1 MNTYEKTGGGGASYC
16 RLEMFSIFTTAKP
29 FRGHIGVIQ
38 RNAIQSW
45 TRLHPEVE
53 IILFGNDEGAAQAA
67 QQFRLRHETHVE
79 CNDLGTKRL
88 DYMFA
93 RAQTIAKH
101 DLLCYINCDI
111 LLMQDFRRAVER
123 VRAMH
128 KQFLMVGR
136 RWDADVA
143 VPLAF
148 GDPPDQAPKRQSPDW
163 QARVLQ
169 ACLRD
174 LALRCGQQRTA
185 EWIDYFVFSRGLY
198 GADMPPFVLR
208 GDGGASES

>member
-1 MNTYEKTGGGGASYC
+1 MLT
-16 RLEMFSIFTTAKP
+16 LFTTAKP

-45 TRLHPEVE
+45 TCLGPEIE
-53 IILFGNDEGAAQAA
+53 IILFGNDEGAAEAA
-67 QQFRLRHETHVE
+67 QQFGLRHEAHVE
-79 CNDLGTKRL
+79 RNELGTKRL

-93 RAQTIAKH
+93 RAQAIARH

-111 LLMQDFRRAVER
+111 ILMRDFRRAVER

-128 KQFLMVGR
+128 REFLMVGR

-148 GDPPDQAPKRQSPDW
+148 ERADW
-163 QARVLQ
+163 A
-169 ACLRD
+169 
-174 LALRCGQQRTA
+174 T
-185 EWIDYFVFSRGLY
+185 
-198 GADMPPFVLR
+198 
-208 GDGGASES
+208 